1 MNFFD
6 ILKNF
11 LLLSKEKLFGNCYVI
26 DDAGVLNGSITLVRS
41 VYAQQKDLQF
51 SSKNHCVHRSL
62 PLSWMTDVANVR
74 LW

>member
-11 LLLSKEKLFGNCYVI
+11 PLLSKEKLFGNCYLI

-41 VYAQQKDLQF
+41 VYAPKKDLQF
-51 SSKNHCVHRSL
+51 SSKNHYNSCL
-62 PLSWMTDVANVR
+62 FGNVIDTVYI
-74 LW
+74 LGQ